1 MQIVELE
8 MVPLSLRPVLQRLYD
23 MKTTQ
28 SALREGVLFS
38 TKRNNYYYDTG
49 TGKVIVLDDDTS
61 YIFRVLFDPTLSAE
75 TFLISL
81 TKVDPNAVKNL
92 LQTIDAERLFQRP
105 PLLSMG
111 KEIAAGVTDTEQ
123 KVEQIILE
131 VTEQCNFRCKY
142 CVYSED
148 FSGNRDFG
156 NRRMPTEIAFKA
168 IDWALE
174 NSGAKLAITFYG
186 GEPLLN
192 FKLMKAVIERS
203 QAKRGNKEIVYS
215 FTSNMSLMTREIA
228 TYLAQVP
235 NLYIMASIDGPR
247 TVHDAYRVYAN
258 DAPTFEDSIGGL
270 RILADAYAGSHM
282 PVNINAVLTPPFGFE
297 KLEQVNA
304 YFESLDWLPATC
316 HVNITYPSYGTCP
329 GLDEYYDKITG
340 NPKYALHGMF
350 DRLGRIESET
360 PFVLEWFVQHGIQMW
375 SVHEGQQRIESHGD
389 KLMNYIR
396 FWQAA
401 GESEKTSIRT
411 RDRIRQIVSS
421 GHFAGGFV
429 PYGYRAVDKGRVN
442 KRDQPVK
449 DLEIDPEEAAWVR
462 EVFEKVANEGAS
474 GYAMARM
481 LNDRGLCTR
490 QGARFQSVNIR
501 RMIRHEGYTGYLITK
516 AARSEFIQ
524 ELQIVDEKL
533 FARANEVIDCR
544 SKKLAQEKNIAA
556 KTNNP
561 TLLAG
566 IVVCA
571 HCGAKMSA
579 FLHTDRYKLADGTI
593 REKVQAKYNCYQR
606 GQKLRA
612 CDGQS
617 LYLAE
622 RVDAV
627 VLEVV
632 HDIFRRIQ
640 QEPYDRSIEQKLRQE
655 NGERERQKQAAEK
668 KIKAA
673 QYKQKRYEDEVIRCL
688 DGQSR
693 FSEEMLARLIAEAE
707 TEVRQAK
714 EEYAELLRNDT
725 TRATIQQIRSYYD
738 EFLGW
743 ANEFDLATIP
753 RKRAILGQLIEKV
766 EVGKGYKVTVHLRMS
781 YAQFLG
787 IEGNGEIQV
796 RKDVCA

>member
-1 MQIVELE
+1 MEE
-8 MVPLSLRPVLQRLYD
+8 MVEVRKEVSDMPCGNAIPAEDAGHQTEKDVAGRESDRVPAPEMNPKVQLELLSG
-23 MKTTQ
+23 
-28 SALREGVLFS
+28 EGRKKAIGAV
-38 TKRNNYYYDTG
+38 
-49 TGKVIVLDDDTS
+49 VI
-61 YIFRVLFDPTLSAE
+61 Y
-75 TFLISL
+75 
-81 TKVDPNAVKNL
+81 NAV
-92 LQTIDAERLFQRP
+92 TIRGI
-105 PLLSMG
+105 S
-111 KEIAAGVTDTEQ
+111 V
-123 KVEQIILE
+123 V
-131 VTEQCNFRCKY
+131 
-142 CVYSED
+142 
-148 FSGNRDFG
+148 
-156 NRRMPTEIAFKA
+156 
-168 IDWALE
+168 E
-174 NSGAKLAITFYG
+174 NSKK
-186 GEPLLN
+186 N
-192 FKLMKAVIERS
+192 
-203 QAKRGNKEIVYS
+203 
-215 FTSNMSLMTREIA
+215 
-228 TYLAQVP
+228 
-235 NLYIMASIDGPR
+235 
-247 TVHDAYRVYAN
+247 
-258 DAPTFEDSIGGL
+258 
-270 RILADAYAGSHM
+270 
-282 PVNINAVLTPPFGFE
+282 
-297 KLEQVNA
+297 
-304 YFESLDWLPATC
+304 
-316 HVNITYPSYGTCP
+316 
-329 GLDEYYDKITG
+329 
-340 NPKYALHGMF
+340 
-350 DRLGRIESET
+350 
-360 PFVLEWFVQHGIQMW
+360 PFVKM
-375 SVHEGQQRIESHGD
+375 
-389 KLMNYIR
+389 
-396 FWQAA
+396 
-401 GESEKTSIRT
+401 
-411 RDRIRQIVSS
+411 
-421 GHFAGGFV
+421 
-429 PYGYRAVDKGRVN
+429 PRAPK
-442 KRDQPVK
+442 
-449 DLEIDPEEAAWVR
+449 
-462 EVFEKVANEGAS
+462 
-474 GYAMARM
+474 
-481 LNDRGLCTR
+481 
-490 QGARFQSVNIR
+490 GARTKHSDIR

>member
-1 MQIVELE
+1 MVYWDEQGNTVEISKADQLWLDDGYFKTQQAHL
-8 MVPLSLRPVLQRLYD
+8 PPDAPRAALSYRV
-23 MKTTQ
+23 
-28 SALREGVLFS
+28 S
-38 TKRNNYYYDTG
+38 TKGQVDHNDIPMQKIKCRKFAQQQG
-49 TGKVIVLDDDTS
+49 WRVVMEKAEKGISGSKVSASKRDVIQELRQEAGNGS
-61 YIFRVLFDPTLSAE
+61 FD
-75 TFLISL
+75 I
-81 TKVDPNAVKNL
+81 L
-92 LQTIDAERLFQRP
+92 L
-105 PLLSMG
+105 
-111 KEIAAGVTDTEQ
+111 
-123 KVEQIILE
+123 
-131 VTEQCNFRCKY
+131 
-142 CVYSED
+142 VY
-148 FSGNRDFG
+148 
-156 NRRMPTEIAFKA
+156 
-168 IDWALE
+168 
-174 NSGAKLAITFYG
+174 
-186 GEPLLN
+186 
-192 FKLMKAVIERS
+192 
-203 QAKRGNKEIVYS
+203 
-215 FTSNMSLMTREIA
+215 
-228 TYLAQVP
+228 
-235 NLYIMASIDGPR
+235 
-247 TVHDAYRVYAN
+247 
-258 DAPTFEDSIGGL
+258 
-270 RILADAYAGSHM
+270 
-282 PVNINAVLTPPFGFE
+282 
-297 KLEQVNA
+297 
-304 YFESLDWLPATC
+304 
-316 HVNITYPSYGTCP
+316 
-329 GLDEYYDKITG
+329 
-340 NPKYALHGMF
+340 MF

-389 KLMNYIR
+389 RLMNYIR

-655 NGERERQKQAAEK
+655 NGEQERQKQAAEK

-743 ANEFDLATIP
+743 ANEFDLAQDP
-753 RKRAILGQLIEKV
+753 P
-766 EVGKGYKVTVHLRMS
+766 
-781 YAQFLG
+781 
-787 IEGNGEIQV
+787 
-796 RKDVCA
+796 

>member
-1 MQIVELE
+1 MQGDE
-8 MVPLSLRPVLQRLYD
+8 MVYWDEQGNTVEISKADQLWLDDGYFKTQQAHLPPDAPRAALSYRV
-23 MKTTQ
+23 
-28 SALREGVLFS
+28 S
-38 TKRNNYYYDTG
+38 TKGQVDHNDIPMQKIKCRKFAQQQG
-49 TGKVIVLDDDTS
+49 WRVVMEKAEKGISGSKVSASKRDVIQELRQEAGNGS
-61 YIFRVLFDPTLSAE
+61 FD
-75 TFLISL
+75 I
-81 TKVDPNAVKNL
+81 L
-92 LQTIDAERLFQRP
+92 L
-105 PLLSMG
+105 
-111 KEIAAGVTDTEQ
+111 
-123 KVEQIILE
+123 
-131 VTEQCNFRCKY
+131 
-142 CVYSED
+142 VY
-148 FSGNRDFG
+148 
-156 NRRMPTEIAFKA
+156 
-168 IDWALE
+168 
-174 NSGAKLAITFYG
+174 
-186 GEPLLN
+186 
-192 FKLMKAVIERS
+192 
-203 QAKRGNKEIVYS
+203 
-215 FTSNMSLMTREIA
+215 
-228 TYLAQVP
+228 
-235 NLYIMASIDGPR
+235 
-247 TVHDAYRVYAN
+247 
-258 DAPTFEDSIGGL
+258 
-270 RILADAYAGSHM
+270 
-282 PVNINAVLTPPFGFE
+282 
-297 KLEQVNA
+297 
-304 YFESLDWLPATC
+304 
-316 HVNITYPSYGTCP
+316 
-329 GLDEYYDKITG
+329 
-340 NPKYALHGMF
+340 MF

-655 NGERERQKQAAEK
+655 NGEQERQKQAAEK

>member
-1 MQIVELE
+1 MLEYRGCPNHPRCGRTNPRKETMQGDE
-8 MVPLSLRPVLQRLYD
+8 MVYWDEQGNTVEISKADQLWLDDGYFKTQQAHLPPDAPRAALSYRV
-23 MKTTQ
+23 
-28 SALREGVLFS
+28 S
-38 TKRNNYYYDTG
+38 TKGQVDHNDIPMQKIKCRKFAQQQG
-49 TGKVIVLDDDTS
+49 WRVVMEKAEKGISGSKVSASKRDVIQELRQEAGNGS
-61 YIFRVLFDPTLSAE
+61 FD
-75 TFLISL
+75 I
-81 TKVDPNAVKNL
+81 L
-92 LQTIDAERLFQRP
+92 L
-105 PLLSMG
+105 
-111 KEIAAGVTDTEQ
+111 
-123 KVEQIILE
+123 
-131 VTEQCNFRCKY
+131 
-142 CVYSED
+142 VY
-148 FSGNRDFG
+148 
-156 NRRMPTEIAFKA
+156 
-168 IDWALE
+168 
-174 NSGAKLAITFYG
+174 
-186 GEPLLN
+186 
-192 FKLMKAVIERS
+192 
-203 QAKRGNKEIVYS
+203 
-215 FTSNMSLMTREIA
+215 
-228 TYLAQVP
+228 
-235 NLYIMASIDGPR
+235 
-247 TVHDAYRVYAN
+247 
-258 DAPTFEDSIGGL
+258 
-270 RILADAYAGSHM
+270 
-282 PVNINAVLTPPFGFE
+282 
-297 KLEQVNA
+297 
-304 YFESLDWLPATC
+304 
-316 HVNITYPSYGTCP
+316 
-329 GLDEYYDKITG
+329 
-340 NPKYALHGMF
+340 MF

-655 NGERERQKQAAEK
+655 NGEQERQKQAAEK

>member
-1 MQIVELE
+1 MVYWDEQGNTVEISKADQLWLDDGYFKTQQAHL
-8 MVPLSLRPVLQRLYD
+8 PPDAPRAALSYRV
-23 MKTTQ
+23 
-28 SALREGVLFS
+28 S
-38 TKRNNYYYDTG
+38 TKGQVDHNDIPMQKIKCRKFAQQQG
-49 TGKVIVLDDDTS
+49 WRVVMEKAEKGISGSKVSASKRDVIQELRQEAGNGS
-61 YIFRVLFDPTLSAE
+61 FD
-75 TFLISL
+75 I
-81 TKVDPNAVKNL
+81 L
-92 LQTIDAERLFQRP
+92 L
-105 PLLSMG
+105 
-111 KEIAAGVTDTEQ
+111 
-123 KVEQIILE
+123 
-131 VTEQCNFRCKY
+131 
-142 CVYSED
+142 VY
-148 FSGNRDFG
+148 
-156 NRRMPTEIAFKA
+156 
-168 IDWALE
+168 
-174 NSGAKLAITFYG
+174 
-186 GEPLLN
+186 
-192 FKLMKAVIERS
+192 
-203 QAKRGNKEIVYS
+203 
-215 FTSNMSLMTREIA
+215 
-228 TYLAQVP
+228 
-235 NLYIMASIDGPR
+235 
-247 TVHDAYRVYAN
+247 
-258 DAPTFEDSIGGL
+258 
-270 RILADAYAGSHM
+270 
-282 PVNINAVLTPPFGFE
+282 
-297 KLEQVNA
+297 
-304 YFESLDWLPATC
+304 
-316 HVNITYPSYGTCP
+316 
-329 GLDEYYDKITG
+329 
-340 NPKYALHGMF
+340 MF

-655 NGERERQKQAAEK
+655 NGEQERQKQAAEK

-693 FSEEMLARLIAEAE
+693 FSE
-707 TEVRQAK
+707 
-714 EEYAELLRNDT
+714 DT

>member
-1 MQIVELE
+1 MQKQ
-8 MVPLSLRPVLQRLYD
+8 PLRVWLYARTADARP
-23 MKTTQ
+23 
-28 SALREGVLFS
+28 GVLEEQL
-38 TKRNNYYYDTG
+38 N
-49 TGKVIVLDDDTS
+49 
-61 YIFRVLFDPTLSAE
+61 
-75 TFLISL
+75 SL
-81 TKVDPNAVKNL
+81 YRE
-92 LQTIDAERLFQRP
+92 AERRGYTVVNGGAEHRCAGDLDRPALFAMLAAVRGGRVDAVM
-105 PLLSMG
+105 LTRLSRFSYHRLALYL
-111 KEIAAGVTDTEQ
+111 ILCFLQDHGVGLITTEY
-123 KVEQIILE
+123 ELRYIL
-131 VTEQCNFRCKY
+131 
-142 CVYSED
+142 
-148 FSGNRDFG
+148 
-156 NRRMPTEIAFKA
+156 
-168 IDWALE
+168 
-174 NSGAKLAITFYG
+174 
-186 GEPLLN
+186 
-192 FKLMKAVIERS
+192 
-203 QAKRGNKEIVYS
+203 
-215 FTSNMSLMTREIA
+215 
-228 TYLAQVP
+228 YL
-235 NLYIMASIDGPR
+235 R
-247 TVHDAYRVYAN
+247 
-258 DAPTFEDSIGGL
+258 
-270 RILADAYAGSHM
+270 
-282 PVNINAVLTPPFGFE
+282 GFE
-297 KLEQVNA
+297 R
-304 YFESLDWLPATC
+304 
-316 HVNITYPSYGTCP
+316 
-329 GLDEYYDKITG
+329 
-340 NPKYALHGMF
+340 MF

-655 NGERERQKQAAEK
+655 NGEQERQKQAAEK